1 MALALPRGTLAE
13 KREGMEGV
21 GGRRDMVMEEEED
34 GRKESERERER
45 NSVSES

>member
-21 GGRRDMVMEEEED
+21 GGRREGE
-34 GRKESERERER
+34 GHGNGGGGGWKK
-45 NSVSES
+45 NK